1 MHRGHGR
8 CGCHDSAAT
17 VFAVFFSGLIPVFCC
32 CFVSIMAVVGA
43 WGGAGVSV
51 CNAVVFVGYGIV
63 MGLNSGGH
71 HWISVSYLT
80 LFSIV
85 SLVGLF

>member
-1 MHRGHGR
+1 M
-8 CGCHDSAAT
+8 AA
-17 VFAVFFSGLIPVFCC
+17 A
-32 CFVSIMAVVGA
+32 GA
-43 WGGAGVSV
+43 WGVLVCGA
-51 CNAVVFVGYGIV
+51 AVFVGCGII